1 MRTSGFAGFPPEGMR
16 FLTALAR
23 NNRREW
29 FQPRKE
35 LYETTV
41 RRPMLELV
49 SRINGALLDF
59 APDYICEPEKAVF
72 RIYRD
77 TRFSP
82 DKTPYKTHIAAV
94 FHRRGLN
101 RHEGAAYYF
110 SVSPK
115 EISVGGGAYMPSSDV
130 LLAVRSQIAARHGEF
145 TKLVSD
151 RTVRKYL
158 EDLKGESLSRAP
170 KGFQPSHPAADYI
183 RMKQWYFYTTLDPTL
198 AVTNRLLPE
207 IVKRFRLLTPF
218 IEFLN
223 RPLTERRKVLLD
235 GRKFV

>member
-1 MRTSGFAGFPPEGMR
+1 MSTSGFAGFPPEGMK

-35 LYETTV
+35 LYESTV

-49 SRINGALLDF
+49 TRINGALLDF
-59 APDYICEPEKAVF
+59 APDYVCEPEKAVF

-77 TRFSP
+77 TRFSS

-94 FHRRGLN
+94 FNRRGLN
-101 RHEGAAYYF
+101 KHQGAAYYF

-115 EISVGGGAYMPSSDV
+115 EVFVGGGVYMPSPEG
-130 LLAVRSQIAARHGEF
+130 LLAVRNHIAASHEEF
-145 TKLVSD
+145 AKLVSD
-151 RTVRKYL
+151 RTVRRYL
-158 EDLKGESLSRAP
+158 EDLKGDSLSRAP
-170 KGFQPSHPAADYI
+170 KGFDPSHPAADYI
-183 RMKQWYFYTTLDPTL
+183 VVLLHDAGSAL
-198 AVTNRLLPE
+198 AATNRLLPE
-207 IVKRFRLLTPF
+207 IFKRFRLLTPF

-223 RPLTERRKVLLD
+223 RPFAKRRRVSVEELI
-235 GRKFV
+235 FA

>member
-1 MRTSGFAGFPPEGMR
+1 LRTSGFAGFPPEAMK
-16 FLTALAR
+16 FLAALAK

-49 SRINGALLDF
+49 SRINGALLEF

-110 SVSPK
+110 SVSPN
-115 EISVGGGAYMPSSDV
+115 EVSVGGGAYMPSPEV
-130 LLAVRSQIAARHGEF
+130 LLAIRSHIAVCHGEF
-145 TKLVSD
+145 AKLVSD

-170 KGFQPSHPAADYI
+170 KGFNPSHPAADYI
-183 RMKQWYFYTTLDPTL
+183 RMKQWFFYTTLHPRL
-198 AVTNRLLPE
+198 AVTSRLLPE

-218 IEFLN
+218 IEFMN
-223 RPLTERRKVLLD
+223 RPFAGRRKVLLEELE
-235 GRKFV
+235 FA